1 MYIGDIIR
9 QYREENHISLRVFA
23 NKCEGITHGYLAA
36 LEAGKNPRT
45 GKPSNPSI
53 EKLEAIAKGMDI
65 SIDELL
71 DMMGEKKKP
80 SLIVARRDGVPQ
92 DFTNVLES
100 MINEQMNQRIN
111 ERIRQ
116 GEIAGID
123 AIPYTT
129 PRAMV
134 PIVGV
139 VRCGPGGLAYEDLQ
153 GAEVADVA
161 NVSDYFYLRVEGN
174 SMEPDI
180 KAGDLVL
187 VHIQPEVESGEL
199 AVIIIDGEEGMLK
212 KYMKKDNAI
221 ILQSFNQ
228 AYPPRVFV
236 GEEMNLVHVAGKV
249 VESKR
254 KW

>member
-1 MYIGDIIR
+1 MELRTIIK
-9 QYREENHISLRVFA
+9 QYREEHNLSQREFA
-23 NKCEGITHGYLAA
+23 ERCDNITHGYISMIENNLNK
-36 LEAGKNPRT
+36 GT
-45 GKPSNPSI
+45 GKPPRPSV
-53 EKLEAIAKGMDI
+53 EKLTSIAHGMGI
-65 SIDELL
+65 ELDELMN
-71 DMMGEKKKP
+71 MMGEKKKP

>member
-9 QYREENHISLRVFA
+9 RYREENHISLRVFA
-23 NKCEGITHGYLAA
+23 ERCEGITHGYLAA

-53 EKLEAIAKGMDI
+53 EKLEAIAKGMG
-65 SIDELL
+65 IDVEQLL
-71 DMMGEKKKP
+71 VMMGDKP
-80 SLIVARRDGVPQ
+80 PRPVEPASRLPE
-92 DFTNVLES
+92 N
-100 MINEQMNQRIN
+100 
-111 ERIRQ
+111 
-116 GEIAGID
+116 
-123 AIPYTT
+123 AIPYT
-129 PRAMV
+129 PARAMV

-161 NVSDYFYLRVEGN
+161 NPSEYFHLRAEGD
-174 SMEPDI
+174 SMAPDI
-180 KAGDLVL
+180 RPGDLVL

-199 AVIIIDGEEGMLK
+199 AVVIIDGEEGTLK
-212 KYMKKDNAI
+212 KYIRKGNAI

-228 AYPPRVFV
+228 NYPPRVFV
-236 GEEMNLVHVAGKV
+236 GEEMNQVTVAGKV

>member
-1 MYIGDIIR
+1 
-9 QYREENHISLRVFA
+9 
-23 NKCEGITHGYLAA
+23 LAA
-36 LEAGKNPRT
+36 LGAGKNPRT

-53 EKLEAIAKGMDI
+53 EKLEAIAKGMNI

-71 DMMGEKKKP
+71 DMMGEKRKKP
-80 SLIVARRDGVPQ
+80 LIPSPRVETFFDDPSGLAAHLLNAYKYTP
-92 DFTNVLES
+92 
-100 MINEQMNQRIN
+100 
-111 ERIRQ
+111 
-116 GEIAGID
+116 GIQ
-123 AIPYTT
+123 
-129 PRAMV
+129 V
-134 PIVGV
+134 PIVGT
-139 VRCGPGGLAYEDLQ
+139 VRCGPGGLAFEDLQ
-153 GAEVADVA
+153 GAALAEVS
-161 NVSDYFYLRVEGN
+161 NPSEYFHMRVEGN

-212 KYMKKDNAI
+212 KYTKKDNAI

>member
-53 EKLEAIAKGMDI
+53 EKLEAIAKGMNI

-71 DMMGEKKKP
+71 DMMGEKRKKP
-80 SLIVARRDGVPQ
+80 LIPSPRVETFFDDPSSLAAHLLNAYKYTP
-92 DFTNVLES
+92 
-100 MINEQMNQRIN
+100 
-111 ERIRQ
+111 
-116 GEIAGID
+116 GI
-123 AIPYTT
+123 P
-129 PRAMV
+129 V
-134 PIVGV
+134 PIVGT
-139 VRCGPGGLAYEDLQ
+139 VRCGPGGLAFEDLQ
-153 GAEVADVA
+153 GAALAEVS
-161 NVSDYFYLRVEGN
+161 NPSEYFHLRVEGN